1 MKLFLENVRILYFCD
16 VENVILCMKRKIYSE
31 LEYWKN
37 TEHGRVALLIDGA
50 RRVGKSYI
58 VKEFAQNEYRS
69 HILIDFNS
77 AGKDIF
83 ELFDNY
89 LSDLDTLFLYLQN
102 ITGVRLYE
110 RDSLIV
116 FDEVQLCPRARAAIK
131 YLVADGRYDYIETG
145 SLVSI
150 NKNAKDIVIPSEERR
165 IKMYPMDFEE
175 YLWAMGND
183 MLMPLIKKCFEGKK
197 PLGPMHRKAM
207 DLFRQYLIVG
217 GMPQAVARFVE
228 MGNFADVDKVKRDII
243 NLYKADIEKYATGY
257 ETKVKSIFEQIPAAL
272 QRHEKRFRLS
282 DIKSTAR
289 FREYETSFFWLEES
303 QVVNICW
310 ASTEPSVGLRMKQD
324 NTRLKCYMGDTG
336 LLISMA
342 FDERSIVSEE
352 LYRKL
357 LLDKLEVNKGML
369 VENIVAQMLRA
380 AGHKLYFYSQ
390 YSREDPDENM
400 EIDFLIQKSMITSR
414 HNISPIE
421 VKSGAG
427 YTLSSLKKLNKKYG
441 EQLSMSYVIHYQDF
455 KEEDGICYLPI
466 YMTPLL

>member
-1 MKLFLENVRILYFCD
+1 
-16 VENVILCMKRKIYSE
+16 MKRKIYNE
-31 LEYWKN
+31 LLDWKK
-37 TEHGRVALLIDGA
+37 TEQGSVALLIDGA

-58 VKEFAQNEYRS
+58 VREFAKNEYKS
-69 HILIDFNS
+69 HIIIDFNS
-77 AGKDIF
+77 AGKDIY

-89 LSDLDTLFLYLQN
+89 LSDLESLFLYLQN
-102 ITGVRLYE
+102 ITGVKLYE
-110 RDSLIV
+110 RNSLIV

-131 YLVADGRYDYIETG
+131 FLVADGRYDYIETG

-150 NKNAKDIVIPSEERR
+150 NKNVKDIVIPSEERR
-165 IKMYPMDFEE
+165 IKMFPMDFEE
-175 YLWAMGND
+175 FLWAVGND
-183 MLMPLIKKCFEGKK
+183 MLMPLIKTCFDKKK

-217 GMPQAVARFVE
+217 GMPQAVAKFVE
-228 MGNFADVDKVKRDII
+228 TGNFERVDRVKRDII

-257 ETKVKSIFEQIPAAL
+257 ETKVKSIFEQIPASL

-282 DIKSTAR
+282 DVKSSAR
-289 FREYETSFFWLEES
+289 FREYETSFFWLDES
-303 QVVNICW
+303 QVINICW

-324 NTRLKCYMGDTG
+324 NMKLKCYMADTG

-342 FDERSIVSEE
+342 FDERTIVSEE

-380 AGHKLYFYSQ
+380 SGHQLYFYSQ
-390 YSREDPDENM
+390 SSRDESEENM
-400 EIDFLIQKSMITSR
+400 EIDFLIRKPTITNR

-421 VKSGAG
+421 VKSGSG
-427 YTLSSLKKLNKKYG
+427 YKLASLKKLNRKFG
-441 EQLSMSYVIHYQDF
+441 EQLSISYVIHYQDF

>member
-1 MKLFLENVRILYFCD
+1 
-16 VENVILCMKRKIYSE
+16 MKRKIYNE
-31 LEYWKN
+31 LLHWKN

-58 VKEFAQNEYRS
+58 VSEFARNEYKS

-77 AGKDIF
+77 ASKDVF
-83 ELFDNY
+83 GLFDNY
-89 LSDLDTLFLYLQN
+89 LSDLDSLFFYLQN
-102 ITGVRLYE
+102 ITGVRLYSRE
-110 RDSLIV
+110 SLIV

-131 YLVADGRYDYIETG
+131 YLVADGRYDYVETG

-150 NKNAKDIVIPSEERR
+150 NRNVKDIVIPSEERR
-165 IKMYPMDFEE
+165 IRMYPMDFEE
-175 YLWAMGND
+175 YLWAVGND
-183 MLMPLIKKCFEGKK
+183 MLMPFVKKCLEAKK

-228 MGNFADVDKVKRDII
+228 TNNFVGVDKVKRDII
-243 NLYKADIEKYATGY
+243 NLYKADIQKYATGY

-310 ASTEPSVGLRMKQD
+310 ASTEPSVGLRMKRD
-324 NTRLKCYMGDTG
+324 NTRLKCYMADTG

-342 FDERSIVSEE
+342 FDENTIVSEE

-369 VENIVAQMLRA
+369 VENVVAQMLRA
-380 AGHKLYFYSQ
+380 SGHKLYFYSQ
-390 YSREDPDENM
+390 SSREDSEENM
-400 EIDFLIQKSMITSR
+400 EIDFLIQKPTITSR

-427 YTLSSLKKLNKKYG
+427 YTLSSLKKLNRKFG
-441 EQLSMSYVIHYQDF
+441 EQLSTSYVVHYQDF

>member
-150 NKNAKDIVIPSEERR
+150 NKNVKDIVIPSEERR

-228 MGNFADVDKVKRDII
+228 TGNFADVDKVKRDII

-289 FREYETSFFWLEES
+289 FREYETSFFWLEKS

-342 FDERSIVSEE
+342 FDERSIVREE

-390 YSREDPDENM
+390 YSREDSDENM
-400 EIDFLIQKSMITSR
+400 EIGFLIQKSMITSR